1 MTTDYVAFALELAT
15 AGFILIGA
23 LFMLLAG
30 LGALRMPDLL
40 MRMHATTKAGALG
53 SGVIMVAVAIHFGE
67 AGVTTRAV
75 AITVFIMLTSP
86 VAAHVIAR
94 AGYFTGTPMWSRI
107 VRDELKGKYDR
118 DKHTLDSPPR
128 YKAKAAA
135 DDSAAPDSGSYSDTP
150 KEASQEAS
158 DALPPAHPQSEA
170 PDDKTP

>member
-1 MTTDYVAFALELAT
+1 MTTDYVTFGLELAT
-15 AGFILIGA
+15 AVFMLVGA

-75 AITVFIMLTSP
+75 AITLFIMLTSP

-118 DKHTLDSPPR
+118 DNHTLDTPPR
-128 YKAKAAA
+128 YKLKATADESTA
-135 DDSAAPDSGSYSDTP
+135 PAPDAPSESQPEKQKPDDSTP
-150 KEASQEAS
+150 
-158 DALPPAHPQSEA
+158 
-170 PDDKTP
+170 

>member
-1 MTTDYVAFALELAT
+1 MTTDYVTFGLELAT
-15 AGFILIGA
+15 AFFMLVGA

-75 AITVFIMLTSP
+75 AITLFVMLTSP

-118 DKHTLDSPPR
+118 DNHTLDSPPR
-128 YKAKAAA
+128 YKPKAAV
-135 DDSAAPDSGSYSDTP
+135 DT
-150 KEASQEAS
+150 
-158 DALPPAHPQSEA
+158 SEA
-170 PDDKTP
+170 PAANTGADTDTDKKEP